1 MVRILVRLVLF
12 VVIMLALPLSVG
24 CSGLFSDPHNQAN
37 ASVAKANEAINEHNR
52 LFEEARTTY
61 SETKQAIESKEDPSE
76 ETERVTQIRETM
88 EGAQGSLSEAKQ
100 PLDEMQDLNVEPE
113 IKEYSALLSEGLDT
127 QISAEGQEIEYYRIL
142 EEDPGLDTG
151 RDKALGILSDVSD
164 GYQRAKDA
172 YGRAQELADAN
183 PKLIKQS

>member
-1 MVRILVRLVLF
+1 
-12 VVIMLALPLSVG
+12 
-24 CSGLFSDPHNQAN
+24 
-37 ASVAKANEAINEHNR
+37 
-52 LFEEARTTY
+52 
-61 SETKQAIESKEDPSE
+61 
-76 ETERVTQIRETM
+76 M

-142 EEDPGLDTG
+142 EGDPGLDTD
-151 RDKALGILSDVSD
+151 RDKALAILSDVSD
-164 GYQRAKDA
+164 GYQSAKDT